1 MGMQITYTYI
11 LKMEMYVTLNIEIVL
26 LTTAKVHL
34 IYDDIY

>member
-1 MGMQITYTYI
+1 MQITYTYI
-11 LKMEMYVTLNIEIVL
+11 LKMEMYVTLNIETVL